1 MIIAT
6 SVLLQT
12 NQFFDQLLKIIK
24 PQGGLTLAFI
34 LAMVG
39 LFIFLIFVVFIPL
52 LRMNQQ
58 LRLARGILQSKRDTE
73 LSYASLIDELNQ
85 DSTYLAHPKLRLI
98 WQKYLSEIRSVEG
111 HPELCP
117 IDEHFSDDAI
127 IHTLG
132 KTQIADMAP
141 GIFTTLGILGTFV
154 GLFVGLQQFHWTNA
168 GALQDSITGLIAGIK
183 IAFQTSIYG
192 ISFSLLFSFL
202 YRRFIEETRTRLD
215 DFLFD
220 YGQYVIPNSSQRPF
234 AMLVELQKQETEQ
247 MRVFAETFS
256 ISMAENLNKT
266 FLPTLERID
275 TMMTQFVNVAS
286 RTQTEGLDLIVN
298 KFVENMNSA
307 LGNQFQDL
315 SMQLADINEWQKS
328 VHLQSTELIQKIQDT
343 AEHLTDVDVM
353 ATRVINQFSDY
364 LAELKKSQSL
374 ASDIFAQ
381 ASAIATKLGDTI
393 ETQKD
398 SVEKMVDIQK
408 AQSENLEQIK
418 KSQDESLT
426 KIQNSLTMFSEKIE
440 ESVAQSGDVID
451 HLTATVDQALK
462 KMEVTI
468 NDIMARFNQSQ
479 ETLNSGIV
487 TAYQKTFEAF
497 DSSLA
502 EIASHLSVTIKGIE
516 DSVDE
521 LPSVVQ
527 KLSDQTRSQISD
539 VVGRIGQMDGQL
551 NAQLAAVETSL
562 GKFNTSLA
570 TWQSDFA
577 RLARSTNDLNAQI
590 EAGRKALMERDLQH
604 G

>member
-315 SMQLADINEWQKS
+315 STQLADINEWQKS

-364 LAELKKSQSL
+364 LAELKKSHSL

-590 EAGRKALMERDLQH
+590 EAGRKTLKERDLQH

>member
-192 ISFSLLFSFL
+192 ISFSLVFSFL

-286 RTQTEGLDLIVN
+286 RTQTEGLDLVVN

-315 SMQLADINEWQKS
+315 STQLADINEWQKS

-577 RLARSTNDLNAQI
+577 HLARSTNDLNAQI
-590 EAGRKALMERDLQH
+590 EAGRKTLKERDLQH

>member
-192 ISFSLLFSFL
+192 ISFSLVFSFL

-315 SMQLADINEWQKS
+315 STQLADINEWQKS

-364 LAELKKSQSL
+364 LAELKKSHSL

-516 DSVDE
+516 ESVDE

-590 EAGRKALMERDLQH
+590 EAGRKTLKERDLQH

>member
-1 MIIAT
+1 MNIVSVVLNQT
-6 SVLLQT
+6 SILSD
-12 NQFFDQLLKIIK
+12 QFLKIVK
-24 PQGGLTLAFI
+24 PNDGLTLAFI

-58 LRLARGILQSKRDTE
+58 LRLARSILQSKRDTA
-73 LSYASLIDELNQ
+73 LSYAALIDELNQ

-98 WQKYLSEIRSVEG
+98 WQKYLNEIRSVEG

-154 GLFVGLQQFHWTNA
+154 GLFVGLQQFHWTNT
-168 GALQDSITGLIAGIK
+168 GALQNSISGLIEGIK

-275 TMMTQFVNVAS
+275 TMMSQFVNVAS
-286 RTQTEGLDLIVN
+286 KTQTEGLDLVVN

-315 SMQLADINEWQKS
+315 STQLADINEWQKS
-328 VHLQSTELIQKIQDT
+328 VHRQSTELVQKIQAT
-343 AEHLTDVDVM
+343 AEHLTDVDAM
-353 ATRVINQFSDY
+353 ATRIINQFGDY
-364 LAELKKSQSL
+364 LEELKKSQSL

-381 ASAIATKLGDTI
+381 TNDIATKLGDTI
-393 ETQKD
+393 EAQKV

-418 KSQDESLT
+418 KSQDENLT
-426 KIQNSLTMFSEKIE
+426 KIQNNLVMFSEKIE
-440 ESVAQSGDVID
+440 ESVTQSGDVID
-451 HLTATVDQALK
+451 HLTETVDRALK
-462 KMEVTI
+462 KIEVTI
-468 NDIMARFNQSQ
+468 SDIMSRFNQSQ
-479 ETLNSGIV
+479 ESLNSGII

-516 DSVDE
+516 ESVDE

-562 GKFNTSLA
+562 AKFNSSLA
-570 TWQSDFA
+570 TWQSDFS
-577 RLARSTNDLNAQI
+577 RLARSTNDLSEQI
-590 EAGRKALMERDLQH
+590 ESGRKALMERDLHH

>member
-1 MIIAT
+1 M
-6 SVLLQT
+6 
-12 NQFFDQLLKIIK
+12 
-24 PQGGLTLAFI
+24 
-34 LAMVG
+34 
-39 LFIFLIFVVFIPL
+39 
-52 LRMNQQ
+52 
-58 LRLARGILQSKRDTE
+58 
-73 LSYASLIDELNQ
+73 
-85 DSTYLAHPKLRLI
+85 AHPKLRLI

-192 ISFSLLFSFL
+192 ISFSLVFSFL

-286 RTQTEGLDLIVN
+286 RTQTEGLDLVVN

-315 SMQLADINEWQKS
+315 STQLADINEWQKS

-577 RLARSTNDLNAQI
+577 HLARSTNDLNAQI
-590 EAGRKALMERDLQH
+590 EAGRKTLKERDLQH

>member
-286 RTQTEGLDLIVN
+286 RTQTEGLDLVVN

-315 SMQLADINEWQKS
+315 STQLADINEWQKS

-364 LAELKKSQSL
+364 LAELKKSHSL

-577 RLARSTNDLNAQI
+577 HLARSTNDLNAQI
-590 EAGRKALMERDLQH
+590 EAGRKTLKERDLQH

>member
-192 ISFSLLFSFL
+192 ISFSLVFSFL

-286 RTQTEGLDLIVN
+286 RTQTEGLDLVVN

-315 SMQLADINEWQKS
+315 STQLADINEWQKS

-364 LAELKKSQSL
+364 LAELKKSHSL